1 MIAISTTSKLK
12 KAKDSTMRIGVM
24 SGATPGPDGTLDGL
38 VARAKDLE
46 ARGFHAIWMANI
58 FGHDA
63 ILAQS
68 IVGRETERIELGTAV
83 VPSYPRHPHAMAQQC
98 LTAQEACGGR
108 FTLGLGLSH
117 QLVIENMFGMSYEK
131 PARHMREYMEV
142 LGPLLRGEPAAFD
155 GTQYKVHASVDVPG
169 AAPVGVLIAALGDHM
184 LKIAGRTSDGT
195 ILWMTGAKTIE
206 THIGPKV
213 RAAASEAGRPE
224 PRIVAGFPIAVTDN
238 PDMVREK
245 ISKGLAMYGTLPSYR
260 AMLDKEGAAGPAD
273 IAIVGNESEVSK
285 SLDRLRDVGVTDFD
299 AAIFPAEDDTDRRT
313 IELLQSQL

>member
-1 MIAISTTSKLK
+1 
-12 KAKDSTMRIGVM
+12 MRIGVM

-38 VARAKDLE
+38 VKRAKDLE
-46 ARGFHAIWMANI
+46 ARGFDSIWMANI
-58 FGHDA
+58 FGLDA
-63 ILAQS
+63 IMSQA

-108 FTLGLGLSH
+108 FTLGVGLSH
-117 QLVIENMFGMSYEK
+117 QLVIENMFGLSYEK

-142 LGPLLRGEPAAFD
+142 LGPLLRGEPAAFN
-155 GTQYKVHASVDVPG
+155 GTEYRVNASVDVPG
-169 AAPVGVLIAALGDHM
+169 AAPVDVLIAALGDQM
-184 LKIAGRTSDGT
+184 LRIAGRTATGT
-195 ILWMTGAKTIE
+195 ILWMTGTKTIE
-206 THIGPKV
+206 SHIGPKL

-238 PDMVREK
+238 PESVRES
-245 ISKGLAMYGTLPSYR
+245 ISKGLSVYGTLPSYR

-273 IAIVGNESEVSK
+273 IALVGNESEVTK

-313 IELLQSQL
+313 LELLQSRL